1 MRNRSKIL
9 LIIICLIIITNFLST
24 SLIDVITTRSEIES
38 IVYNQVASQYGKDIQ
53 VEINKD
59 THIITVYI
67 PNASTWFVENSI
79 EADGTMRTID
89 SSCKYINDIL
99 RRNYFK
105 EDVLFVLVDEDDNTI
120 YKSLNG
126 ECIYIR

>member
-9 LIIICLIIITNFLST
+9 LIIICLIILTNFLST
-24 SLIDVITTRSEIES
+24 SLIDIITTRSEIES
-38 IVYNQVASQYGKDIQ
+38 IIYNQVASQYGEDIQ

-89 SSCKYINDIL
+89 SSCKYINEIL

-105 EDVLFVLVDEDDNTI
+105 EDVLFILVDEDGNAI

>member
-1 MRNRSKIL
+1 MRNKSKIL
-9 LIIICLIIITNFLST
+9 LIIICIIIFANFLST
-24 SLIDVITTRSEIES
+24 SLIDVITTRSEVES
-38 IVYNQVASQYGKDIQ
+38 IVYNQVASQYGKDIK

-67 PNASTWFVENSI
+67 PNASTWFVENAI
-79 EADGTMRTID
+79 EADGSMRTID
-89 SSCKYINDIL
+89 SSCKYINNIL
-99 RRNYFK
+99 RRNYLK
-105 EDVLFVLVDEDDNTI
+105 EDVLFILVDEDENAI

>member
-9 LIIICLIIITNFLST
+9 LIIICLIILTNFLST

-38 IVYNQVASQYGKDIQ
+38 IIYNQVASQYGEDIQ

-89 SSCKYINDIL
+89 SSCKYINEIL

-105 EDVLFVLVDEDDNTI
+105 EDVLFILVDEDENAI

>member
-9 LIIICLIIITNFLST
+9 LIIICLIILTNFLST

-79 EADGTMRTID
+79 EADGTMRTIN
-89 SSCKYINDIL
+89 SSCKYINEIL

-105 EDVLFVLVDEDDNTI
+105 GDVLFVLVDEDDNTI

>member
-9 LIIICLIIITNFLST
+9 LIIICLIIFTNFLST
-24 SLIDVITTRSEIES
+24 SWIDVITTRSEIES
-38 IVYNQVASQYGKDIQ
+38 IIYNQVASQYGKDIQ

-99 RRNYFK
+99 RRNYLK
-105 EDVLFVLVDEDDNTI
+105 EDVLFILVDEDENAI

>member
-9 LIIICLIIITNFLST
+9 LIIICLIIFTNFLST
-24 SLIDVITTRSEIES
+24 SWIDVITTRSEIES
-38 IVYNQVASQYGKDIQ
+38 IIYNQVASQYGKDIQ

-59 THIITVYI
+59 THIITIYI
-67 PNASTWFVENSI
+67 PNASTWFVENLI

-89 SSCKYINDIL
+89 SSCKYINEIL

-105 EDVLFVLVDEDDNTI
+105 EDVLFILVDEDENAI

>member
-9 LIIICLIIITNFLST
+9 LIIICLIILTNFLST

-53 VEINKD
+53 VKINKD
-59 THIITVYI
+59 TYIITIYI
-67 PNASTWFVENSI
+67 SNASTWFVENPI

-89 SSCKYINDIL
+89 SSCKYINEIL

-105 EDVLFVLVDEDDNTI
+105 EDVLFILVDEDENAI

>member
-9 LIIICLIIITNFLST
+9 LIIICLIILTNFLST

-53 VEINKD
+53 VKINKD
-59 THIITVYI
+59 TYIITIYI
-67 PNASTWFVENSI
+67 HNASTWFVENPI

-89 SSCKYINDIL
+89 SSCKYINEIL

-105 EDVLFVLVDEDDNTI
+105 EDVLFILVDEDENAI

>member
-9 LIIICLIIITNFLST
+9 LIIICLIILTNFLST

-38 IVYNQVASQYGKDIQ
+38 IIYNQVASQYGKDIQ

-59 THIITVYI
+59 THFITIYI
-67 PNASTWFVENSI
+67 PNASTWFVENLI

-89 SSCKYINDIL
+89 SSCKYINEIL

-105 EDVLFVLVDEDDNTI
+105 EDVLFILVDEDENAI

>member
-1 MRNRSKIL
+1 MRKRSKIL
-9 LIIICLIIITNFLST
+9 LIIICLIIFTNFLST
-24 SLIDVITTRSEIES
+24 SWIDVITTRSEVES

-99 RRNYFK
+99 RRNYLK
-105 EDVLFVLVDEDDNTI
+105 EDVLFILVDEDENAI

>member
-9 LIIICLIIITNFLST
+9 LIIICLIILTNFLST

-53 VEINKD
+53 VKINKG
-59 THIITVYI
+59 TYIITIYI
-67 PNASTWFVENSI
+67 SNASTWFVENPI

-89 SSCKYINDIL
+89 SSCKYINEIL

-105 EDVLFVLVDEDDNTI
+105 EDVLFILVDEDENAI

-126 ECIYIR
+126 ECIYVR

>member
-9 LIIICLIIITNFLST
+9 LIIICLIILTNFLST

>member
-1 MRNRSKIL
+1 MRKRSKIL
-9 LIIICLIIITNFLST
+9 LIIICLIIFTNFLST
-24 SLIDVITTRSEIES
+24 SWIDVITTRSEVES

-99 RRNYFK
+99 RRNYLK
-105 EDVLFVLVDEDDNTI
+105 EDVLFILVDEDENAI

-126 ECIYIR
+126 ECVYIR

>member
-1 MRNRSKIL
+1 MRNKSKIL
-9 LIIICLIIITNFLST
+9 LIIICIIIFANFLST

-38 IVYNQVASQYGKDIQ
+38 IIYNQVASQYGKDIQ
-53 VEINKD
+53 VKINKD
-59 THIITVYI
+59 TYIITIYI
-67 PNASTWFVENSI
+67 SNASTWFVENPI

-105 EDVLFVLVDEDDNTI
+105 EDVLFILVDEDENAI

>member
-24 SLIDVITTRSEIES
+24 SLIDVITTRSEVES

-89 SSCKYINDIL
+89 SSCKYINNIL
-99 RRNYFK
+99 RRNYLK
-105 EDVLFVLVDEDDNTI
+105 EDVLFILVDEDENAI

>member
-1 MRNRSKIL
+1 MRKRSKIL
-9 LIIICLIIITNFLST
+9 LIIICLIIFTNFLST

-38 IVYNQVASQYGKDIQ
+38 IIYNQVASQYGEDIQ
-53 VEINKD
+53 VEINKN

-89 SSCKYINDIL
+89 SSCKYINEIL

-105 EDVLFVLVDEDDNTI
+105 EDVLFILVDEDENAI

>member
-24 SLIDVITTRSEIES
+24 SLIDVITTRSEVES

-53 VEINKD
+53 VKINKD
-59 THIITVYI
+59 TYIITIYI
-67 PNASTWFVENSI
+67 SNASTWFVENPI

-89 SSCKYINDIL
+89 SSCKYINEIL

-105 EDVLFVLVDEDDNTI
+105 EDVLFILVDEDKNAI

>member
-1 MRNRSKIL
+1 MCNRSKIL
-9 LIIICLIIITNFLST
+9 LIIICLIILTNFLST
-24 SLIDVITTRSEIES
+24 SLVDVITTRSGIES

-53 VEINKD
+53 VKTNKD
-59 THIITVYI
+59 TYIITIYI
-67 PNASTWFVENSI
+67 SNASNWFVENPI

-89 SSCKYINDIL
+89 SSCKYINEIL

-105 EDVLFVLVDEDDNTI
+105 EDVLFILVDEDENAI

>member
-24 SLIDVITTRSEIES
+24 SLIDVITTRSEVES

-99 RRNYFK
+99 RRNYLK
-105 EDVLFVLVDEDDNTI
+105 EDVLFILVDEDENAI

>member
-9 LIIICLIIITNFLST
+9 LIIICIIILTNFLST
-24 SLIDVITTRSEIES
+24 SLVDVITTRSEIES
-38 IVYNQVASQYGKDIQ
+38 IVYNQVASQYSKDIQ
-53 VEINKD
+53 VKINKD
-59 THIITVYI
+59 TYIITIYI
-67 PNASTWFVENSI
+67 SNASTWFVENPI

-89 SSCKYINDIL
+89 SSCKYINEIL

-105 EDVLFVLVDEDDNTI
+105 ENVLFVLVDEDENAI

>member
-9 LIIICLIIITNFLST
+9 LIIICLIILTNFLST
-24 SLIDVITTRSEIES
+24 PLIDVITTRSEIES

-53 VEINKD
+53 VKINKD
-59 THIITVYI
+59 TYIITIYI
-67 PNASTWFVENSI
+67 SNASTWFVENRI
-79 EADGTMRTID
+79 EADGSMRTID
-89 SSCKYINDIL
+89 SSCKYINEIL

-105 EDVLFVLVDEDDNTI
+105 EDVLFILVDEDENAI

-126 ECIYIR
+126 ECIYVR

>member
-1 MRNRSKIL
+1 MRNRGKIL
-9 LIIICLIIITNFLST
+9 LIIICLIILTNFLST
-24 SLIDVITTRSEIES
+24 SLIDVITTHSEIES
-38 IVYNQVASQYGKDIQ
+38 IIYNQVASQYGKDIQ

-59 THIITVYI
+59 TYIITIYI

-79 EADGTMRTID
+79 EADGTMRTIN
-89 SSCKYINDIL
+89 SSCKYINEIL

-105 EDVLFVLVDEDDNTI
+105 EDVLFILVDEDENAI

>member
-9 LIIICLIIITNFLST
+9 LIITCLIILTNFLST

-79 EADGTMRTID
+79 EADGTMRTIN
-89 SSCKYINDIL
+89 SSCKYINEIL

>member
-9 LIIICLIIITNFLST
+9 LIIICLIILTNFLST

-99 RRNYFK
+99 RRNYLK
-105 EDVLFVLVDEDDNTI
+105 EDVLFILVDEDENAI

>member
-9 LIIICLIIITNFLST
+9 LIIICLIILTNFLST

-89 SSCKYINDIL
+89 SSCKYINEIL

-105 EDVLFVLVDEDDNTI
+105 EDVLFILVDEDENAI

-126 ECIYIR
+126 ECIYVR

>member
-1 MRNRSKIL
+1 MCNRSKIL
-9 LIIICLIIITNFLST
+9 LIIICIIIFANFLST
-24 SLIDVITTRSEIES
+24 SLIDIITTRSEIES
-38 IVYNQVASQYGKDIQ
+38 IIYNQVASQYGEDIQ

-59 THIITVYI
+59 THFITIYI
-67 PNASTWFVENSI
+67 PNASTWFVENPI

-99 RRNYFK
+99 RRNYLK
-105 EDVLFVLVDEDDNTI
+105 EDILFILVDENGNAI

>member
-9 LIIICLIIITNFLST
+9 LIIICLIIITNFLSI
-24 SLIDVITTRSEIES
+24 SLIDVITTRSEVES

-67 PNASTWFVENSI
+67 PNASTWFIENAI

-89 SSCKYINDIL
+89 SSCKYINEIL

-105 EDVLFVLVDEDDNTI
+105 EDVLFILVDEDENAI

-126 ECIYIR
+126 EYIYIR

>member
-1 MRNRSKIL
+1 MQDHP
-9 LIIICLIIITNFLST
+9 
-24 SLIDVITTRSEIES
+24 SLIDVITTRSEVES

-89 SSCKYINDIL
+89 SSCKYINEIL

-105 EDVLFVLVDEDDNTI
+105 EDVLFVLVDEDENAI

>member
-9 LIIICLIIITNFLST
+9 LIIICLIILTNFLST

-38 IVYNQVASQYGKDIQ
+38 IIYNQVASQYGKDIQ
-53 VEINKD
+53 VGINKD

-89 SSCKYINDIL
+89 SSCKYINEIL

-105 EDVLFVLVDEDDNTI
+105 EDVLFILVDENGNAI

>member
-24 SLIDVITTRSEIES
+24 SLIDVITTRSEVES
-38 IVYNQVASQYGKDIQ
+38 IVYNQVASQYGKDIK

-67 PNASTWFVENSI
+67 LNASTWFVENSI

-89 SSCKYINDIL
+89 SSCKYINEIL
-99 RRNYFK
+99 KRNYFK
-105 EDVLFVLVDEDDNTI
+105 EDVLFVLVDKDDNTI

>member
-1 MRNRSKIL
+1 M
-9 LIIICLIIITNFLST
+9 
-24 SLIDVITTRSEIES
+24 DVITARSEIES
-38 IVYNQVASQYGKDIQ
+38 IIYNQVASQYGEDIQ
-53 VEINKD
+53 VELNKD

-67 PNASTWFVENSI
+67 PNASTWFVENPI

-89 SSCKYINDIL
+89 SSCKYINEIL

-105 EDVLFVLVDEDDNTI
+105 EDILFILVDENGNAI

>member
-89 SSCKYINDIL
+89 SSCKYINEIL

-105 EDVLFVLVDEDDNTI
+105 EDVLFILVDEDENAI

-126 ECIYIR
+126 ECVYIR

>member
-1 MRNRSKIL
+1 MRNKSKIL
-9 LIIICLIIITNFLST
+9 LIIICIIIFANFLST

-38 IVYNQVASQYGKDIQ
+38 IIYNQVASQYGKDIQ

-89 SSCKYINDIL
+89 SSCKYINEIL

-105 EDVLFVLVDEDDNTI
+105 EDVLFVLVDEDENAI

>member
-9 LIIICLIIITNFLST
+9 LIIICLIILTNFLST

-105 EDVLFVLVDEDDNTI
+105 GDVLFVLVDEDDNTI

>member
-9 LIIICLIIITNFLST
+9 LIIICLIIFANFLST
-24 SLIDVITTRSEIES
+24 SLIDVITTRSEVES
-38 IVYNQVASQYGKDIQ
+38 IVYNQVASQYGKDIK

-67 PNASTWFVENSI
+67 PNASTWFVENAI

-89 SSCKYINDIL
+89 SSCKYINEIL

-105 EDVLFVLVDEDDNTI
+105 EDVLFILVDEDENAI

>member
-9 LIIICLIIITNFLST
+9 LIIICLIILTNFIST

-59 THIITVYI
+59 TYIITIYI

-79 EADGTMRTID
+79 EADGTMRTIN
-89 SSCKYINDIL
+89 SSCKYINEIL

-105 EDVLFVLVDEDDNTI
+105 EDVLFILVDEDENAI

>member
-59 THIITVYI
+59 THIITIYI
-67 PNASTWFVENSI
+67 PNASTWFVENLI

-89 SSCKYINDIL
+89 SSCKYINEIL

-105 EDVLFVLVDEDDNTI
+105 EDVLFVLVDEDENAI

>member
-9 LIIICLIIITNFLST
+9 LIIICLIILTNFLST
-24 SLIDVITTRSEIES
+24 PLIDVITTRSEIES

-53 VEINKD
+53 VKINKD
-59 THIITVYI
+59 TYIITIYI
-67 PNASTWFVENSI
+67 SNASTWFVENPI

-99 RRNYFK
+99 RRNYLK
-105 EDVLFVLVDEDDNTI
+105 EDVLFILVDEDENAI

>member
-24 SLIDVITTRSEIES
+24 SLIDVITTRSGIKS

-53 VEINKD
+53 VKTNKD
-59 THIITVYI
+59 TYIITIYI
-67 PNASTWFVENSI
+67 SNASTWLVENSI

-105 EDVLFVLVDEDDNTI
+105 EDVLFILVDEDENAI

>member
-9 LIIICLIIITNFLST
+9 LIIICLIILTNFLST
-24 SLIDVITTRSEIES
+24 PLIDVITTRSEIES

-53 VEINKD
+53 VKINKD
-59 THIITVYI
+59 TYIITIYI
-67 PNASTWFVENSI
+67 SNASNWFVENPI

-89 SSCKYINDIL
+89 SSCKYINEIL

-105 EDVLFVLVDEDDNTI
+105 EDVLFILVDEDENAI